1 MSWQDC
7 LSPSGVIHLHIFLL
21 FDKFKMRWPDFPRR
35 LGTHWSIPMYVML
48 CKCHCSNHLEI
59 VAMNLWCHVAQG
71 FSVVASFSIYLESL
85 HSNLMKT
92 SNLQLQAFHKMSLAF
107 HVLVSYSLSATQDS
121 DTLIIILWI
130 TQSSQ
135 TTLLIQITIYMHCP
149 VVLML
154 YLLERPP

>member
-1 MSWQDC
+1 MTR
-7 LSPSGVIHLHIFLL
+7 LSFSFRSDPFTYFLL
-21 FDKFKMRWPDFPRR
+21 FDKLKMRWPDFPRR
-35 LGTHWSIPMYVML
+35 LGTHWFIPMYVML

-71 FSVVASFSIYLESL
+71 FSVVASFSIYLESF
-85 HSNLMKT
+85 HSILMKT

-107 HVLVSYSLSATQDS
+107 HVLVWYSLSATQDS